1 VNGLKLWGFVIVEN
15 RLFPS
20 AGDQFLMEPEYPRM
34 QCILQVVIVPCSL
47 IPMPQPHSSTSL
59 PAKALREF
67 EKIAKSD
74 WGDGVPI
81 TESLKRINRVAAH
94 LSPEEDDGTSR
105 VKRVFT
111 ERSFRHYQTL
121 GCINPPEKDGHQ
133 ASYQFRHFVQA
144 LLVRKLL
151 WERVPSEQIAV
162 LMAGR
167 STDETERMF
176 LGGIEMVAK
185 AEVGAGA
192 LASRSSA
199 PGPAETWKR
208 VQVAPGV
215 ELHLR
220 EGMPKRKA
228 ADLKDLMERIEK
240 ALRRGF

>member
-47 IPMPQPHSSTSL
+47 IPMPHPRSSTSL

-74 WGDGVPI
+74 WRDGVPI
-81 TESLKRINRVAAH
+81 TELLKRINRVAAQFI
-94 LSPEEDDGTSR
+94 PDDEGQHSR
-105 VKRVFT
+105 VKRILS

-151 WERVPSEQIAV
+151 WERVPSKQIAV
-162 LMAGR
+162 LMAGC
-167 STDETERMF
+167 STEETEQMF

-185 AEVGAGA
+185 AEVGGGA
-192 LASRSSA
+192 LASSA
-199 PGPAETWKR
+199 PVPAETWKR

-215 ELHLR
+215 ELHLS
-220 EGMPKRKA
+220 EDLKKPKA
-228 ADLKDLMERIEK
+228 ADLKDLMERIET